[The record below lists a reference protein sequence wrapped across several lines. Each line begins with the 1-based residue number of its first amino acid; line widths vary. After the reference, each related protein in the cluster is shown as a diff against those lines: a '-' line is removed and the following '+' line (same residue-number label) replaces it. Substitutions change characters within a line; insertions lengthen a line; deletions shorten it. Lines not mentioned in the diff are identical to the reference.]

1 MSKKNNLPEN
11 IQKLKE
17 SLETGNNLVDH
28 FLICGVEPSI
38 CQDEDLYDL
47 LNENYFQNLEKKLS
61 NPKII
66 SKFPEF
72 DNNNDSIDEGILSY
86 CFPNGFKPVK
96 SEFKMKARNI
106 FSIILDNNL
115 FSSEYPQKYVTCCL
129 FYEKLSLYKKLEEEI
144 EKKLIDEEIGE
155 NVFKDDTQIEN
166 MRDSLAPPRQTE
178 KGSSSN
184 VKKPIIPKL
193 HLNMTSS
200 SNLQNSM
207 YNFQSGNRTSRVSK
221 TQSSSPFFKLKYYYV
236 PKCICLVSVHPYIKL
251 FQKLLLTIYEK
262 VFDQN
267 GEPFKIP
274 LEKYITN
281 LIIEVPH
288 PPRGL
293 YSIEYTIFD
302 NKFTLESTPNNK
314 VLICPIDLKKINNNI
329 KLNIILEIIKHI
341 LLGSKILFFSMKIN
355 YLTDVILS
363 FLYLIFPFK
372 YPFQVTSFLNK
383 ENYRILESI
392 SPFIIGIN
400 EQYNKKFFE
409 ENDISLEGMN
419 VLVIDLDNNEFE
431 LFSDENFP
439 NFPSKALLN
448 LEKDIQNFDNKIK
461 TKEGLENPNEDYQN
475 IFFNFFC
482 EILKNYEEYLNLEYF
497 NNRDTDIM
505 TSIETLFICDK
516 FINSHSE
523 SDTEFYEK
531 FVKESQLFADFIYK
545 RMIPRNN
552 QEIVD
557 ISLVNEKTTKQNKLK
572 IFLKDHSI
580 SKYKGYNISNKY
592 KVLGVR
598 ELSKEEKATINKSIM
613 DLCNSGS
620 IVIKQKQNQMKERIS
635 RVTIKEIND
644 DFSFKYYL
652 FPQLDFNI
660 YCNNDNVNEYCPPP
674 EFSDEIEAVNTDF
687 VSKTSLGQNINRK
700 LEMKNYIY
708 LTWLEVWAY
717 SFWYIDINE
726 RHYRFD
732 QMLDILDKV
741 IHHEINIFNLIFDVL
756 NKQKE
761 DEMILKLYQKILQ
774 LKINPS
780 TFIYNIISNIL
791 DKKQIKQIL
800 EELKNKSSKD
810 LKFNDFYGRNYLERT
825 FFSLSENLLY
835 NYKLKFHSDYLCIQC
850 NHKINLLTRCQ
861 NFEKV
866 KNDILWIKCKC
877 GENLLP
883 KIIVRF
889 GLDLLK
895 NKSFN
900 TYFVDEI
907 VLHSP
912 YNLKINIKNAV
923 MKRYGTNLDI
933 LNFKSLF
940 KALFWD
946 FIWYC
951 NIHNLDYSIILPYL
965 KDLENAKQ
973 ISYFEPNREIFEITF
988 NQDLYQQNLKK
999 IEKIAHSFVNKKQ
1012 IPFKKLEIKKE
1023 ISFDILKPIK
1033 TVKKEE
1039 EEDDDDE
1046 EEYEEE
1052 EEEEEDDLDDV
1063 NTDLNIPINK
1073 NISNSKNPVNIFQKT
1088 NTSNNNGLL
1097 DKLKLKKDEDK
1108 KK

>member
-1 MSKKNNLPEN
+1 MSKKKNLPEN

-17 SLETGNNLVDH
+17 SLETGNNLIDH
-28 FLICGVEPSI
+28 FLLCGVEPSL

-47 LNENYFQNLEKKLS
+47 LNENYFKNLEKKIS
-61 NPKII
+61 TPKII

-72 DNNNDSIDEGILSY
+72 DNSNDSIDEGILSY
-86 CFPNGFKPVK
+86 CFPNGFKPIK
-96 SEFKMKARNI
+96 SEYKMKERNI
-106 FSIILDNNL
+106 FSLILDNNL
-115 FSSEYPQKYVTCCL
+115 FSSEYPQKYLTCCQ

-144 EKKLIDEEIGE
+144 EKKVIDEEIGE
-155 NVFKDDTQIEN
+155 NIFKDDTEIEST
-166 MRDSLAPPRQTE
+166 RDSLAPPRQTE
-178 KGSSSN
+178 KGFLSN
-184 VKKPIIPKL
+184 IKKPVIPKL
-193 HLNMTSS
+193 NLNI
-200 SNLQNSM
+200 NNNDNSLTKSAFD
-207 YNFQSGNRTSRVSK
+207 NFKIGNRTSRVSK
-221 TQSSSPFFKLKYYYV
+221 TQNSSPFFKLKYYYV
-236 PKCICLVSVHPYIKL
+236 PKCICIISIHPYIKL
-251 FQKLLLTIYEK
+251 FQKLLLEIYEK
-262 VFDQN
+262 VFSPN
-267 GEPFKIP
+267 AEPLKIP
-274 LEKYITN
+274 LEKYIIN

-293 YSIEYTIFD
+293 YSIEYMLFG
-302 NKFTLESTPNNK
+302 NKYTLESTPNNK
-314 VLICPIDLKKINNNI
+314 ILICPIDLKKINNNL
-329 KLNIILEIIKHI
+329 KLNIILEILKHI
-341 LLGSKILFFSMKIN
+341 LLNSKILFFSLKIN

-383 ENYRILESI
+383 ESYRILESI
-392 SPFIIGIN
+392 SPFITGIN

-409 ENDISLEGMN
+409 ENEISIEGMN
-419 VLVIDLDNNEFE
+419 ILVVDLDNNEFE
-431 LFSDENFP
+431 VLSDENFP
-439 NFPSKALLN
+439 KFPSKALLN
-448 LEKDIQNFDNKIK
+448 IEKDIQNFESKIK
-461 TKEGLENPNEDYQN
+461 TKEGSENANEEYQN

-482 EILKNYEEYLNLEYF
+482 EILKNYEEFLNMDYF

-505 TSIETLFICDK
+505 TSIDTLFLCDK
-516 FINSHSE
+516 FINSHNE
-523 SDTEFYEK
+523 NDIEFYEK

-545 RMIPRNN
+545 RMIPTNN
-552 QEIVD
+552 QVIVE
-557 ISLVNEKTTKQNKLK
+557 ISLVNEKATKQSMLK
-572 IFLKDHSI
+572 NIFKDHSI
-580 SKYKGYNISNKY
+580 SKYKGYNINNKY

-598 ELSKEEKATINKSIM
+598 ELSKDEKTFINNNIM
-613 DLCNSGS
+613 NLCKNGS
-620 IVIKQKQNQMKERIS
+620 IVIKYKQQNQTKGGIS
-635 RVTIKEIND
+635 RVTTKEIND
-644 DFSFKYYL
+644 DFSFKYIL
-652 FPQLDFNI
+652 FPKLDFSI

-674 EFSDEIEAVNTDF
+674 EFSEEIEAVNTEF

-761 DEMILKLYQKILQ
+761 DQMILKLYQKILQ

-780 TFIYNIISNIL
+780 TFIYDIISNIL
-791 DKKQIKQIL
+791 DKKQIKQFL
-800 EELKNKSSKD
+800 EEMKNKTSKD
-810 LKFNDFYGRNYLERT
+810 LKFNDFYGSHYLERT

-835 NYKLKFHSDYLCIQC
+835 NYKLKFHSDYLCINC
-850 NHKINLLTRCQ
+850 SHKINLLTRCQ
-861 NFEKV
+861 SFEKV

-883 KIIVRF
+883 KIIIRF

-912 YNLKINIKNAV
+912 YYLKINIKNAV
-923 MKRYGTNLDI
+923 KKRYGTNLDI
-933 LNFKSLF
+933 LNFKSEF

-951 NIHNLDYSIILPYL
+951 NIRNLDYSIILPYL

-973 ISYFEPNREIFEITF
+973 ISYYEPNREIFEISY
-988 NQDLYQQNLKK
+988 NQELYEQNLKK
-999 IEKIAHSFVNKKQ
+999 IENIVNSLINRKKT
-1012 IPFKKLEIKKE
+1012 PFKILEIKKE
-1023 ISFDILKPIK
+1023 INFEILKPIK
-1033 TVKKEE
+1033 KDKKEE
-1039 EEDDDDE
+1039 EDEDDE

-1052 EEEEEDDLDDV
+1052 EEEEEDDDINDV
-1063 NTDLNIPINK
+1063 DTDIIIPVNK
-1073 NISNSKNPVNIFQKT
+1073 NMFP
-1088 NTSNNNGLL
+1088 LL
-1097 DKLKLKKDEDK
+1097 SVSVTVVPALAAESSVTIILC
-1108 KK
+1108 

>member
-1 MSKKNNLPEN
+1 MSKKKKLPEN

-28 FLICGVEPSI
+28 FLLCGYDPSI
-38 CQDEDLYDL
+38 CQEEDLYDL
-47 LNENYFQNLEKKLS
+47 SNENYMKNLEKKLS
-61 NPKII
+61 KPKII

-72 DNNNDSIDEGILSY
+72 DNNTDSIDDGILSY

-96 SEFKMKARNI
+96 SEFKMKGRNI

-115 FSSEYPQKYVTCCL
+115 FSSEYPQKYLTCCL
-129 FYEKLSLYKKLEEEI
+129 FYEKISLYKKLEEEI
-144 EKKLIDEEIGE
+144 EKKVYEDEVGE
-155 NVFKDDTQIEN
+155 SFKDDSEIESL
-166 MRDSLAPPRQTE
+166 RDTFNPIRSTDKKMLSHIKQHTLPSLKLPIGTNE
-178 KGSSSN
+178 NILTKSSMDFS
-184 VKKPIIPKL
+184 
-193 HLNMTSS
+193 
-200 SNLQNSM
+200 
-207 YNFQSGNRTSRVSK
+207 SGNRTSRESK
-221 TQSSSPFFKLKYYYV
+221 TQNSSPFFKLKYYYI
-236 PKCICLVSVHPYIKL
+236 PKCICIVSIHPYIKL
-251 FQKLLLTIYEK
+251 FQKILLKIYEK
-262 VFDQN
+262 VFEQN
-267 GEPFKIP
+267 AEPFKIP

-293 YSIEYTIFD
+293 YSIEYAFFD
-302 NKFTLESTPNNK
+302 NKYTLVNTENNK
-314 VLICPIDLKKINNNI
+314 ILMCAIELKKINTNI
-329 KLNIILEIIKHI
+329 KLPIILEVIKHI
-341 LLGSKILFFSMKIN
+341 LLGSKILFFSLKIN
-355 YLTDVILS
+355 LLTDVILS

-383 ENYRILESI
+383 ESYRILESI

-400 EQYNKKFFE
+400 EQYSKNFFE
-409 ENDISLEGMN
+409 ENDISIEGMN
-419 VLVIDLDNNEFE
+419 IFVVDLDNNESA
-431 LFSDENFP
+431 LFSDESFP

-448 LEKDIQNFDNKIK
+448 IEKDIQNFEYKLKN
-461 TKEGLENPNEDYQN
+461 KEGVENQNEEYQN

-482 EILKNYEEYLNLEYF
+482 EILKNYEEYLNLDYF

-505 TSIETLFICDK
+505 TSIETLFLCDK
-516 FINSHSE
+516 FINSHNE
-523 SDTEFYEK
+523 SDIEFYER

-552 QEIVD
+552 QEIID
-557 ISLVNEKTTKQNKLK
+557 ISLVNEKTSKQSKLK
-572 IFLKDHSI
+572 FLTKGHIDI
-580 SKYKGYNISNKY
+580 SKYKGYNITNKY

-598 ELSKEEKATINKSIM
+598 ELSKEEKIM
-613 DLCNSGS
+613 IKDNFIKLCNNGS
-620 IVIKQKQNQMKERIS
+620 IIIKEKTKPKIERLSKIS
-635 RVTIKEIND
+635 VKEINED
-644 DFSFKYYL
+644 YTFKYYL
-652 FPQLDFNI
+652 FPKLNFSI

-674 EFSDEIEAVNTDF
+674 DFSEEIEAINIDF

-700 LEMKNYIY
+700 LEMKNNIY

-732 QMLDILDKV
+732 QMLDILSKI

-761 DEMILKLYQKILQ
+761 DEMILKLYQKLLQ

-780 TFIYNIISNIL
+780 TFIYDIISHIL
-791 DKKQIKQIL
+791 DKKQMKQIL
-800 EELKNKSSKD
+800 EEMKKNTSKD

-825 FFSLSENLLY
+825 FFSLSDNLLY
-835 NYKLKFHSDYLCIQC
+835 NYKLKFHSDYSCINC
-850 NHKINLLTRCQ
+850 NHKINLLSISQ

-877 GENLLP
+877 GEYLLP

-900 TYFVDEI
+900 TYSIDEI

-912 YNLKINIKNAV
+912 YNLKINIKNAT
-923 MKRYGTNLDI
+923 MSHYGTNLDI
-933 LNFKSLF
+933 LNFKSQF

-951 NIHNLDYSIILPYL
+951 NIHSLDYSIILPYL
-965 KDLENAKQ
+965 KDLESAKIINALD
-973 ISYFEPNREIFEITF
+973 PNREIFEVAY
-988 NQDLYQQNLKK
+988 NDELYEQNLKK
-999 IEKIAHSFVNKKQ
+999 IEKLTNKLIYNSQNQKKA
-1012 IPFKKLEIKKE
+1012 PFTKLVIKKE
-1023 ISFDILKPIK
+1023 IEFELLK
-1033 TVKKEE
+1033 TTR
-1039 EEDDDDE
+1039 EEDDDN
-1046 EEYEEE
+1046 EE

-1063 NTDLNIPINK
+1063 DIDLNIPINK
-1073 NISNSKNPVNIFQKT
+1073 NIANSKHPVNIFDDKKGIQ
-1088 NTSNNNGLL
+1088 NTGLL
-1097 DKLKLKKDEDK
+1097 GKLKIKDNEDEK
-1108 KK
+1108 E